1 MELVLQIA
9 TIASPIIGVVAIIVA
24 LRISKKSS
32 EEASHQLRKLEDM
45 LDTFVAVENV
55 KLVSIMQENEKAL
68 NKLEPQIEE
77 LQNRLLV
84 TESGGITRIEKIE
97 NISNKEKLQIDLQLL
112 LKKKKEFELERSLI
126 ISYLQKVKNN
136 KDI

>member
-1 MELVLQIA
+1 MELFLQIA
-9 TIASPIIGVVAIIVA
+9 TIASPIIGVVAIMVA

-55 KLVSIMQENEKAL
+55 KLVSIMQENEKSL
-68 NKLEPQIEE
+68 NVLEPQIEE

-84 TESGGITRIEKIE
+84 TESGGITLIEKIE
-97 NISNKEKLQIDLQLL
+97 NISNKEKIQNELHVL
-112 LKKKKEFELERSLI
+112 LKMKEELELEKSLI